1 MHLLSPR
8 QILARGADPGQ
19 CTARVALRP
28 VDFSRPFIPER
39 FTQLYYTAA
48 YAGLSRAQRLRYNQL
63 FAVKVSEQV
72 MAFEQDFTNRVL
84 RRLLRDPRLDPNLG
98 ACLERMVR
106 EEEAHQELFREL
118 NAHCLPELYAGG
130 ARCFV
135 RLGRLERCA
144 LALAGWFAPHLP
156 FLLFFVL
163 ALEEYSAALSRAML
177 KERETELG
185 PLEPNFVAVHVEH
198 LKDEARHV
206 HLDVHVLHAL
216 FRAASPRRRRLNAR
230 LLAAFLKDILVPK
243 RSGVRVVRQLVSDC
257 PELRPLGARLESEL
271 RALERDPAFQRSLFN
286 REDMPHT
293 FALFDAQ
300 PELALLQGVLAGY
313 ERG

>member
-1 MHLLSPR
+1 MHLLSPQ
-8 QILARGADPGQ
+8 QIRTRSADPGQ
-19 CTARVALRP
+19 CTGRVPLRP

-39 FTQLYYTAA
+39 FTQLYYAPA
-48 YAGLSRAQRLRYNQL
+48 YALLSRAQRLRYNQL

-72 MAFEQDFTNRVL
+72 MAFEQDFTSRVL
-84 RRLLRDPRLDPNLG
+84 CRLLRDPRLDPSLA
-98 ACLERMVR
+98 ACLARMVQ
-106 EEEAHQELFREL
+106 EEEAHQALFREL

-130 ARCFV
+130 ARHFV
-135 RLGRLERCA
+135 RLGRVESAA
-144 LALAGWFAPHLP
+144 LALAGRFAPHLP

-177 KERETELG
+177 KERETALG

-206 HLDVHVLHAL
+206 HLDVHVLQAL
-216 FRAASPRRRRLNAR
+216 FRVASPARRRLNAW

-243 RSGVRVVRQLVSDC
+243 RSGVRVLRQLLADC
-257 PELRPLGARLESEL
+257 PELRPRAARLEAEL
-271 RALERDPAFQRSLFN
+271 RALEHDAAFQRSLFN
-286 REDMPHT
+286 RADMPHT
-293 FALFDAQ
+293 FALFDSQ
-300 PELALLQGVLAGY
+300 EELARLQGVLAGY